1 MPITKLNDAGIE
13 ETFYTPA
20 ELEEAKQAE
29 AAAFAEREKTLQ
41 AELDKERRVSAE
53 KTENFKKL
61 RDMTEAEKSQMTAQQ
76 IADRKIAEE
85 AMDRA
90 KAVEDLYKSDTEAR
104 ANSKKSALIDKLSG
118 GNAELKQKLTDSWD
132 VINIPG
138 TDDAS
143 IEARA
148 TGVFNYV
155 TGGVHA
161 PNPLT
166 QGFSGEAP
174 SAVAAKKEDEFIN
187 SEKGKAALS
196 AMGIADAPKP
206 AV

>member
-1 MPITKLNDAGIE
+1 MPITKVNDAGVE

-20 ELEEAKQAE
+20 ELAAREAELTAQFTEK
-29 AAAFAEREKTLQ
+29 EKTYQ
-41 AELDKERRVSAE
+41 TEIEKKDKVLAE

-61 RDMTEAEKSQMTAQQ
+61 RDMTEQEKSQLTAQQ
-76 IADRKIAEE
+76 IVDRKIAEE

-104 ANSKKSALIDKLSG
+104 ANSKKTALIEKLSG

-174 SAVAAKKEDEFIN
+174 SVIAAKKEDEFIN